1 MSDSASEASVSDL
14 DCSAIIQDLHNEQI
28 FDSQTMR
35 DVADSS
41 QQKQSSVNVQKSDLD
56 VQSVIN
62 AQILEQL

>member
-14 DCSAIIQDLHNEQI
+14 DCSAIVQDLHNEQI
-28 FDSQTMR
+28 FDSR